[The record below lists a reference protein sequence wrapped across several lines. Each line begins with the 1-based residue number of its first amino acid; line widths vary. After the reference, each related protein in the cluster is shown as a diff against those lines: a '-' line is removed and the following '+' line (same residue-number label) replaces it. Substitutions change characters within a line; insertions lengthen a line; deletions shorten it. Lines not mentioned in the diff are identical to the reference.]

1 MKYIMT
7 GRNVDVTQAM
17 KEYAEKKLSRIEK
30 FFNEDT
36 EANVTFSV
44 EKKRHILGVTIF
56 FEGYT
61 YRAEATNDDL
71 YVSIDK
77 GIDLL
82 EGQIRKVKTKKEKMI
97 KDVAIESK
105 YAHIEMPVVTEG
117 EVTKVKT
124 FNTKPMTI
132 EDVILEI
139 KDSDKNFYVFNNSDT
154 QETNVLFRLKDG
166 NFGILEP
173 EK

>member
-7 GRNVDVTQAM
+7 GRNVEVTQAM
-17 KEYAEKKLSRIEK
+17 KEYAEKKLGRIEK

-44 EKKRHILGVTIF
+44 EKKRHILGVTIY
-56 FEGYT
+56 FEGNT

-77 GIDLL
+77 GVDLL
-82 EGQIRKVKTKKEKMI
+82 EGQIRKNKTKKERML
-97 KDVAIESK
+97 KDDILSAK
-105 YAHIEMPVVTEG
+105 YEHLELPLTTEG
-117 EVTKVKT
+117 EITKVKT

-139 KDSDKNFYVFNNSDT
+139 KGTDKSFYFSN
-154 QETNVLFRLKDG
+154 L
-166 NFGILEP
+166 
-173 EK
+173 

>member
-7 GRNVDVTQAM
+7 GRNIEVTNAM
-17 KEYAEKKLSRIEK
+17 REYAEKKLSRIEK

-56 FEGYT
+56 FDGYT

-77 GIDLL
+77 SIDLL
-82 EGQIRKVKTKKEKMI
+82 EGQIRKTKTKKEKMMKGTEV
-97 KDVAIESK
+97 KDYGIRPEDLA
-105 YAHIEMPVVTEG
+105 PQG

-124 FNTKPMTI
+124 FNTKPMAI
-132 EDVILEI
+132 EDVILEL
-139 KDSDKNFYVFNNSDT
+139 KDSDKTFYVFNNSET
-154 QETNVLFRLKDG
+154 NETNVLFKLKDG
-166 NFGILEP
+166 NYGILEP

>member
-7 GRNVDVTQAM
+7 GRNVEVTQAM
-17 KEYAEKKLSRIEK
+17 KEYAEKRLARIEK

-44 EKKRHILGVTIF
+44 QKKRHILGVTIF
-56 FEGYT
+56 QDGYT

-77 GIDLL
+77 SIDLL
-82 EGQIRKVKTKKEKMI
+82 EGQIRKVKTKKERQM
-97 KDVAIESK
+97 KDDSISAK
-105 YAHIEMPVVTEG
+105 YSHIELPVMTSG

-124 FNTKPMTI
+124 FDTKPMTI
-132 EDVILEI
+132 EDVMLEL
-139 KDSDKNFYVFNNSDT
+139 KDSDKAFYVFNNSDT
-154 QETNVLFRLKDG
+154 NETNVLFRLRDG

>member
-1 MKYIMT
+1 MKYIMA
-7 GRNVDVTQAM
+7 GRNVEVTQAM
-17 KEYAEKKLSRIEK
+17 KEYAEKKLARIEK

-44 EKKRHILGVTIF
+44 QKKRHIWGVTIF
-56 FEGYT
+56 HEGAT

-82 EGQIRKVKTKKEKMI
+82 EGQIRKNKTKKEKQI
-97 KDVAIESK
+97 KDDNLSAK
-105 YAHIEMPVVTEG
+105 YSHIELPVMTAG

-124 FNTKPMTI
+124 FDTKPMTI
-132 EDVILEI
+132 EDVMLEL
-139 KDSDKNFYVFNNSDT
+139 KGSDKAFYVFNNSET
-154 QETNVLFRLKDG
+154 QETNVLFRLRDG

>member
-7 GRNVDVTQAM
+7 GRNVEVTEGM
-17 KEYAEKKLSRIEK
+17 REYAEKRLARIEK

-44 EKKRHILGVTIF
+44 QKKRHIMGVTIF
-56 FEGYT
+56 FEGNT

-77 GIDLL
+77 SIDLL
-82 EGQIRKVKTKKEKMI
+82 EGQIRKTKTKKEKMM
-97 KDVAIESK
+97 KDNTQNDYGIRAEDYMVQ
-105 YAHIEMPVVTEG
+105 G
-117 EVTKVKT
+117 EITKVKT
-124 FNTKPMTI
+124 FNTKPMAV
-132 EDVILEI
+132 EDVILEL
-139 KDSDKNFYVFNNSDT
+139 KDSDKTFYVFNNSET
-154 QETNVLFRLKDG
+154 NETNVLFKLKDG
-166 NFGILEP
+166 NYGILEP

>member
-7 GRNVDVTQAM
+7 GRNVEVTNAM
-17 KEYAEKKLSRIEK
+17 REYAEKKLSKIEK

-44 EKKRHILGVTIF
+44 QKKRHILGVTIY
-56 FEGYT
+56 FEGNT

-77 GIDLL
+77 GVDLL
-82 EGQIRKVKTKKEKMI
+82 EGQIRKIKTKKERMNKEEMGSI
-97 KDVAIESK
+97 KYESQAQ
-105 YAHIEMPVVTEG
+105 YLVPEG

-124 FNTKPMTI
+124 FTTKPMTV
-132 EDVILEI
+132 EDVMLEL
-139 KDSDKNFYVFNNSDT
+139 KDSDKTFYVFNNSET
-154 QETNVLFRLKDG
+154 SETNVLFKLKDG
-166 NFGILEP
+166 NYGILEP
-173 EK
+173 ER